1 MSEKISDFIKDLI
14 DNANDRIKHPLISSF
29 IFSWLIINWKIV
41 FQLFSNKSPDEKI
54 SVIEKLLMFNE
65 SFLFPL
71 FFGLFYV
78 IILPFISVFFER
90 LLIFTKSFKIENTY
104 RVETK
109 KIKEELKIV
118 NKRLDLEEK
127 RSKEKTI
134 ENLKK
139 EIFELNSVNE
149 KNNEIIKK
157 LNREK
162 NKIEL
167 ERNDLIA
174 SRKESDFN
182 INDFVLELS
191 KTYAS
196 LKSNK
201 GLLNLFRFIYLEKIN
216 DINELSDESKSQI
229 EKLIELKLIDIQDDG
244 SIRMTNEANFIFNN
258 FDDKE
263 RLKDNDYYIKK
274 LDSNG
279 EIISRI

>member
-1 MSEKISDFIKDLI
+1 M
-14 DNANDRIKHPLISSF
+14 
-29 IFSWLIINWKIV
+29 
-41 FQLFSNKSPDEKI
+41 
-54 SVIEKLLMFNE
+54 
-65 SFLFPL
+65 
-71 FFGLFYV
+71 
-78 IILPFISVFFER
+78 
-90 LLIFTKSFKIENTY
+90 
-104 RVETK
+104 ETK